1 VEAPS
6 KLFVRGRGLES
17 EWGGAITVRGEAAEP
32 ALGGQIRLR
41 RGFLDLLNRRF
52 TVREGVVAFAGGSP
66 IPVLNLEAAARTED
80 VQAVVTLRGPA
91 TDPKVSLKSEP
102 ELPQDEILSR
112 VLFGRSVDRI
122 TPVQGLRLAAAVNQL
137 RGGSGGVGGVLDAV
151 RNAAGV
157 DTLDVGAGA
166 TPEEASA
173 KVGKYISDKVFL
185 ELQRGVQAGS
195 GKARVEVELT
205 PNLSVGTEITE
216 QSQTGV
222 DLEWRYD
229 Y

>member
-1 VEAPS
+1 V
-6 KLFVRGRGLES
+6 K
-17 EWGGAITVRGEAAEP
+17 GEAADP
-32 ALGGQIRLR
+32 DLGGQIRFR

-66 IPVLNLEAAARTED
+66 IPVLNLEAAARTEE

-91 TDPKVSLKSEP
+91 NDPKISLKSEP
-102 ELPQDEILSR
+102 ELPQDEILAR
-112 VLFGRSVDRI
+112 VLFGRSADRI

-157 DTLDVGAGA
+157 DTLDVGAGTTA
-166 TPEEASA
+166 EESSA

-185 ELQRGVQAGS
+185 ELERGVQAGS

-205 PNLSVGTEITE
+205 PNLSVGTEVTE